1 MSYRIKK
8 LTRAK
13 IMSKESVKIAVLE
26 QKLVDLKDIVLKIDD
41 AIEKLSEVNVNVG
54 KMLAVHEQKIAKQET
69 TDEILFAK
77 IDKLRDKMD
86 GDHNKVLSRIQ
97 EIEKRIW
104 VGVGVVAALSFVI
117 NHSSLVE
124 KFLTPAPAPV
134 IIQENIKN

>member
-1 MSYRIKK
+1 MSE
-8 LTRAK
+8 
-13 IMSKESVKIAVLE
+13 ESIKIAVLE
-26 QKLVDLKDIVLKIDD
+26 QRLVDLKDIVLKIDD

-86 GDHNKVLSRIQ
+86 SDHNKVLSRIQ

-104 VGVGVVAALSFVI
+104 IGVGIVAGLSFFI
-117 NHSSLVE
+117 NHSSLVG
-124 KFLTPAPAPV
+124 KFLTSAPAAT

>member
-1 MSYRIKK
+1 MSD
-8 LTRAK
+8 
-13 IMSKESVKIAVLE
+13 ESVKIAVLE
-26 QKLVDLKDIVLKIDD
+26 QRLVDLKDIVLKIDD
-41 AIEKLSEVNVNVG
+41 AIEKLSEVNINVG

-86 GDHNKVLSRIQ
+86 SDHNKVLSRIQ

-117 NHSSLVE
+117 NHSSLVG
-124 KFLTPAPAPV
+124 KFLTPVPAAT

>member
-1 MSYRIKK
+1 MSE
-8 LTRAK
+8 
-13 IMSKESVKIAVLE
+13 ESVKIAVLE

-41 AIEKLSEVNVNVG
+41 AIEKLSEVNINVG

-124 KFLTPAPAPV
+124 RFLTPAPAPV
-134 IIQENIKN
+134 IIQENVKN

>member
-1 MSYRIKK
+1 MSE
-8 LTRAK
+8 
-13 IMSKESVKIAVLE
+13 ESVKIAVLE

-86 GDHNKVLSRIQ
+86 GDHDKVLSRIQ